1 MITNH
6 WNDKLNLLPSTRK
19 DIYFTEEYCKL
30 HAFDNRIACAF
41 VYEENDALY
50 ILPILIGQI
59 PDSNG
64 LCDFETP
71 YGYGGPITN
80 NDSPAFVQAAEDQLR
95 KDCYAQGIVAGFIR
109 FHPILDNV
117 HLAAGAFDIM
127 PDRKTVAID
136 LSAEEQ
142 QIWQDQLHS
151 KNRNTI
157 RKAERN
163 GFTFLIDES
172 FAFLEDFKRL
182 YRQTMQRVAAEEFYN
197 FDDTYFANLVY
208 FLKNRACIGIVQQE
222 DRSVAAAIFLYNGP
236 WAHYHLAGSEY
247 EGAIKGANNLLLYQA
262 ALYLKTKGAQILHLG
277 GGTDQDESNS
287 LLAFKRKFSPL
298 TYQFSIGKGIFI
310 EGLYNALCSKWEKA
324 YPEKIAE
331 FGKMVLKYR
340 F

>member
-197 FDDTYFANLVY
+197 FDDTYFANLVSSSCR
-208 FLKNRACIGIVQQE
+208 RAPREFQQV
-222 DRSVAAAIFLYNGP
+222 R
-236 WAHYHLAGSEY
+236 
-247 EGAIKGANNLLLYQA
+247 
-262 ALYLKTKGAQILHLG
+262 
-277 GGTDQDESNS
+277 
-287 LLAFKRKFSPL
+287 PL
-298 TYQFSIGKGIFI
+298 Q
-310 EGLYNALCSKWEKA
+310 
-324 YPEKIAE
+324 
-331 FGKMVLKYR
+331 
-340 F
+340 

>member
-1 MITNH
+1 MIANH

-41 VYEENDALY
+41 VYEKNDALY

-80 NDSPAFVQAAEDQLR
+80 DDNPIFLRAAEEQLK
-95 KDCYAQGIVAGFIR
+95 KDCHAHSIVVGFVR

-117 HLAAGAFDIM
+117 HLTAGAFDIM

-136 LSAEEQ
+136 LSGDKQE
-142 QIWQDQLHS
+142 IWQNQLHS

-157 RKAERN
+157 RKADHC
-163 GFTFLIDES
+163 GFTFQIDES
-172 FAFLEDFKRL
+172 FIFLKDFISL

-197 FDDTYFANLVY
+197 FDDRYFASLAY
-208 FLKNRACIGIVQQE
+208 YLKDRACIGIVQQQ
-222 DRSVAAAIFLYNGP
+222 DKPVASAIFLHDGP
-236 WAHYHLAGSEY
+236 WAHYHLAGSDY
-247 EGAIKGANNLLLYQA
+247 EAAKKGANNLLLYKA
-262 ALYLKTKGAQILHLG
+262 ALYLKSKGAQILHLG
-277 GGTDQDESNS
+277 GGTDQSESNS
-287 LLAFKRKFSPL
+287 LLSFKRKFSPHI
-298 TYQFSIGKGIFI
+298 YQFSIGRCIFL
-310 EGLYNALCSKWEKA
+310 EGPYKTLCSKWEKA
-324 YPEKIAE
+324 HPEKIAE
-331 FGKMVLKYR
+331 FGQIVLKYR